1 MRIPYLVGS
10 GADINTI
17 LGNGKDGGSSPFVA
31 ESFLSDKI
39 HARQFQSFAILPDA
53 MTNRLLIKEAAIITL
68 DPANRILHGN
78 VVVENGRI
86 ATIESS
92 APRSDSGFDE
102 VIDGGGRMLL
112 PGFVQTHVH
121 LCQTLFR
128 GAADD
133 LALIDWL
140 KQRVWPMEA
149 AHTPASLYASARLGI
164 AELIKGGTTCALT
177 METVNHTNVVFQAVE
192 ESGFRATVGKCMMDA
207 GEGVPAELNEQ
218 TEDSIAESLRLL
230 ERWHGA
236 AEGRIRYCFAPRFAV
251 SCSRELLERVARLA
265 RESGVLVHTHA
276 SENREEIAIVENLSG
291 KRNVHYLCELGLTGQ
306 DIVLAHCIH
315 LDDSEMEALQT
326 SGTHVAHCPS
336 SNLKLASGIAR
347 VVEMLDRGIS
357 VSLGAD
363 GAPCNNR
370 LDMFTE
376 MRTAALLQKV
386 SHGPESLPAL
396 TALRMATINGAKA
409 LGLANEIGSIEIGKR
424 ADLVLMNLN
433 SLNAVPSFDPISTI
447 VFAAEPANVETV
459 IIDGKLVMKER
470 ELLTLDEGHV
480 MVEAEKESQ
489 RFAAI
494 YRRG

>member
-1 MRIPYLVGS
+1 M
-10 GADINTI
+10 AD
-17 LGNGKDGGSSPFVA
+17 K
-31 ESFLSDKI
+31 
-39 HARQFQSFAILPDA
+39 
-53 MTNRLLIKEAAIITL
+53 LLIKDTTIIML
-68 DPANRILHGN
+68 DPANRILQGS

-86 ATIESS
+86 AAIESS
-92 APRSDSGFDE
+92 TVRSESGFDE
-102 VIDGGGRMLL
+102 VIDGRDRVLL
-112 PGFVQTHVH
+112 PGFVQTHIH

-133 LALIDWL
+133 LALIGWL

-149 AHTPASLYASARLGI
+149 AHTPDSLYASARLGI

-177 METVNHTNVVFQAVE
+177 METVNHTDVVFQAVE

-207 GEGVPAELNEQ
+207 GEDVPAALNEQ
-218 TEDSIAESLRLL
+218 TEASIAESLRLL
-230 ERWHGA
+230 NRWHGA
-236 AEGRIRYCFAPRFAV
+236 ADSRIRYCFAPRFAV
-251 SCSRELLERVARLA
+251 SCSRELLERVAKLA
-265 RESGVLVHTHA
+265 REHGVLVHTHA
-276 SENREEIAIVENLSG
+276 SENREEIAIVERLSG
-291 KRNVHYLCELGLTGQ
+291 KRNVHYLCKLGLAGQ
-306 DIVLAHCIH
+306 HIVLAHCVH
-315 LDDSEMEALQT
+315 LDDSEMEVLQI

-409 LGLANEIGSIEIGKR
+409 LGLADEIGSIEIGKR

-433 SLNAVPSFDPISTI
+433 SLNAVPSFDPVSTI
-447 VFAAEPANVETV
+447 VYAAETSNVETV
-459 IIDGKLVMKER
+459 IIDGKIVMRER
-470 ELLTLDEGHV
+470 KLLTINEGEV
-480 MVEAEKESQ
+480 ISEALAHSRQ
-489 RFAAI
+489 LANLVS
-494 YRRG
+494 